1 MLQRFL
7 PLLLLL
13 LPHQLQAESASA
25 RGGDGEILESVELI
39 TELTEVCQFVHEG
52 KEKILDAAAEGDM
65 YEYEEFLTE
74 WIVDVPGGREMAE
87 EIAQRLGFINQGQVR
102 KKTFCISL

>member
-1 MLQRFL
+1 MLQLFL
-7 PLLLLL
+7 PLFLLLL
-13 LPHQLQAESASA
+13 QELQAES
-25 RGGDGEILESVELI
+25 GGGGSDVEFLESVKLM

-52 KEKILDAAAEGDM
+52 KEKMLDAAAEGDT

-87 EIAQRLGFINQGQVR
+87 EIAQRLGFIIQPLVSSMA
-102 KKTFCISL
+102 IVL